1 MDRKWYLYNMKAKIL
16 GRGSSE
22 IANLLTG
29 KTKPEYN
36 PSMDCGDFVVVINSS
51 KLTVT
56 GDKMNKKIYTR
67 YSGYPGGLKKET
79 LKDIFSQSPQK
90 VVRKAVY
97 GMLPDNKLKDKII
110 KRLYIYPNEEHPYK
124 EQLTNKPH

>member
-1 MDRKWYLYNMKAKIL
+1 MDRKWHLYNMSGKVL

-22 IANLLTG
+22 IASVLMG
-29 KTKPEYN
+29 KTKPQYS
-36 PSMDCGDFVVVINSS
+36 PSMDCGDFVVVINAS
-51 KLTVT
+51 KLRVT

-67 YSGYPGGLKKET
+67 FSGYPGGLKKEL
-79 LKDIFSQSPQK
+79 LKDVFSKSPQK

-124 EQLTNKPH
+124 KQLSNK